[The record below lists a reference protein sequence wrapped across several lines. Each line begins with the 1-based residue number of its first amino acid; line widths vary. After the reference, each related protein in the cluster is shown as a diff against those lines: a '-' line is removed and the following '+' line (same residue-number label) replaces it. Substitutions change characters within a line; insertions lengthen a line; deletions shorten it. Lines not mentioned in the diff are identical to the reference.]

1 MRAVPIQPG
10 HRLNVLLT
18 EHDAAADRW
27 TDQLPRLLEPQGVH
41 AIRAADVDEA
51 VRAIEAQPIH
61 AAVVDLRLPLTP
73 GVDNNAGNTKDKSSG
88 GGLKLLRVIQRL
100 DPAPPAVIVRG
111 RRFDDRTDNRVL
123 TEALKLD
130 AFSVLDQPVELEQL
144 LDTLRRLIQ
153 RYYGGHWPTPGT
165 S

>member
-18 EHDAAADRW
+18 EHAPGDRW

-41 AIRAADVDEA
+41 AIRATDVDEA

-61 AAVVDLRLPLTP
+61 AAVVDLRLPLHREEPTEE
-73 GVDNNAGNTKDKSSG
+73 DSG
-88 GGLKLLRVIQRL
+88 GGAGLKLLRVIQRL

-153 RYYGGHWPTPGT
+153 RYYGGHWPQ